1 MRCLRHRNHACAE
14 TSARGSR
21 GDRRKRGFVAVVA
34 VSAWAL
40 LATAGAQASTITV
53 GSVLPTTF
61 TPTEFTKVKTL
72 FNTALPEAGANLVS
86 PVNGA
91 IVRWRVQGAKGGPFF
106 LRVLRPNGK
115 GAFEAVGTSPP
126 ATPLSEGVQTFATNL
141 RIRSGDMIGIDST
154 NPTDSIGVAPAPGAS
169 FAAIVPPP
177 FEGATVPPSES
188 LAGQEIELSAEVQP
202 EPFVAR
208 VYPHSGSIA
217 GGTKVAIT
225 GSGFNGASAVKFGE
239 LAATTYSVESDTEIT
254 ATVPASTK
262 VGGVEVTV
270 TTLAGTSPLHAG
282 ARPGSNFNYEGCVV
296 PKLRGKTLKQAKRAI
311 RNADCKLGKVKG
323 DKKSKVAEVTRQGPK
338 AGKVM
343 VPGSKVSVTLV
354 KKEQAERK

>member
-1 MRCLRHRNHACAE
+1 MRCLGHRSNACAD
-14 TSARGSR
+14 SR
-21 GDRRKRGFVAVVA
+21 GGRGAKARRGFAAVIA
-34 VSAWAL
+34 ISAWAL

-61 TPTEFTKVKTL
+61 TSTEFTKVKTL

-126 ATPLSEGVQTFATNL
+126 AVPANEGIQTFATNL

-202 EPFVAR
+202 EPTITAVS
-208 VYPHSGSIA
+208 PSSGSIA
-217 GGTKVAIT
+217 GGTKLAIT
-225 GSGFNGASAVKFGE
+225 GSGFNAASAVKFGE
-239 LAATTYSVESDTEIT
+239 LGATTYSVESDTEIT

-262 VGGVEVTV
+262 VGTVDVTV
-270 TTLAGTSPLHAG
+270 TTLAGTSPATRTDH
-282 ARPGSNFNYEGCVV
+282 FTYEGCVV
-296 PKLRGKTLKQAKRAI
+296 PKLKGKTLKQAKRSI
-311 RNADCKLGKVKG
+311 RNADCKLGKVRG
-323 DKKSKVAEVTRQGPK
+323 DKKSKVAEVTKQGPK
-338 AGKVM
+338 AGKVL
-343 VPGSKVSVTLV
+343 VPGAKVGVTLV
-354 KKEQAERK
+354 KKEQPKE

>member
-1 MRCLRHRNHACAE
+1 MRCLGHRDNACAD
-14 TSARGSR
+14 SRGSHGVKAR
-21 GDRRKRGFVAVVA
+21 RGFAAVVA

-53 GSVLPTTF
+53 GSVLPPAF

-126 ATPLSEGVQTFATNL
+126 ATPTNEGVQTFATNL

-154 NPTDSIGVAPAPGAS
+154 NPTDSIGVAAAPGAS

-202 EPFVAR
+202 EPAITAVA
-208 VYPHSGSIA
+208 PSSGSIV

-225 GSGFNGASAVKFGE
+225 GSGFNTASAVKFGD
-239 LAATTYSVESDTEIT
+239 LGATTYSVESDTEIT
-254 ATVPASTK
+254 ATVPASAK
-262 VGGVEVTV
+262 VGTVDVTV
-270 TTLAGTSPLHAG
+270 TTIAGTSPATRTGH
-282 ARPGSNFNYEGCVV
+282 FTYEGCVV
-296 PKLRGKTLKQAKRAI
+296 PRLKGKTLKQAKRAI
-311 RNADCKLGKVKG
+311 RNADCKLGKVRG
-323 DKKSKVAEVTRQGPK
+323 DKKSKVAEVTKQGPK
-338 AGKVM
+338 AGKVL
-343 VPGSKVSVTLV
+343 VPGAKVSVTMV
-354 KKEQAERK
+354 KKEQPKEK